1 MKQNTIKN
9 SQNDMQALFAE
20 LEARFGT
27 KKAEEIIDQVQMARS
42 GQSKPG
48 YMIVK
53 TYSEMLELFRG
64 EAQSI
69 LTQLRHGKEKWSGE
83 GSKISFLDKR
93 KLEAEFRRVYR
104 LYWISMK
111 LFYPMYDQAMA
122 SYQKKLNAPFTSTPH
137 TTEMKMAA

>member
-1 MKQNTIKN
+1 
-9 SQNDMQALFAE
+9 MQALFAE

-64 EAQSI
+64 EAQGI
-69 LTQLRHGKEKWSGE
+69 LAQLKHGKAKWQGN
-83 GSKISFLDKR
+83 GTKISFLEKR

-104 LYWISMK
+104 LYWVSMK
-111 LFYPMYDQAMA
+111 LFYPSYDQAMA
-122 SYQKKLNAPFTSTPH
+122 AYQKKINAPFSSAPLSTD
-137 TTEMKMAA
+137 MCMAA